1 MTQPTRTT
9 WATPADV
16 LSLTGTADS
25 TDTEV
30 VKANAV
36 VEIIGGRL
44 YTLAADRTGRRD
56 TEWLRR
62 AVAYQVPWM
71 RANPDFFERLDLATL
86 EGLDLKEL
94 ALILAPLT
102 RHALN
107 RLSWR
112 RSRSLH
118 VQSPFQDGPGPVSS
132 NPVAEV
138 NDAFESWSPIGG
150 G

>member
-16 LSLTGTADS
+16 LSLTGTADA

-30 VKANAV
+30 LRANAI

-44 YTLAADRTGRRD
+44 YTLTAERTGRRD

-94 ALILAPLT
+94 GLILAPVTTL
-102 RHALN
+102 ALN
-107 RLSWR
+107 KLSWR
-112 RSRSLH
+112 
-118 VQSPFQDGPGPVSS
+118 
-132 NPVAEV
+132 
-138 NDAFESWSPIGG
+138 
-150 G
+150 

>member
-9 WATPADV
+9 WAMPTDV
-16 LSLTGTADS
+16 LSLTGTADA
-25 TDTEV
+25 TDAEV
-30 VKANAV
+30 VRANAI

-86 EGLDLKEL
+86 EGLDLKDL
-94 ALILAPLT
+94 ALILAPVTTL
-102 RHALN
+102 ALN
-107 RLSWR
+107 KLSWR

-118 VQSPFQDGPGPVSS
+118 VGSAFQDGPGPVSS
-132 NPVAEV
+132 NPLAEV
-138 NDAFESWSPIGG
+138 NDAYESWSPL
-150 G
+150 

>member
-16 LSLTGTADS
+16 LSLTGTANA

-30 VKANAV
+30 VQANSI

-44 YTLAADRTGRRD
+44 YTLAAERTGRYD
-56 TEWLRR
+56 TEWMRR

-71 RANPDFFERLDLATL
+71 RANPDFFERLDFATL
-86 EGLDLKEL
+86 EGLDLKDL

-102 RHALN
+102 TRALN
-107 RLSWR
+107 KLSWR

-118 VQSPFQDGPGPVSS
+118 VQSTFQDGSGPVSG
-132 NPVAEV
+132 NPTAEV
-138 NDAFESWSPIGG
+138 NDAYETWSPL
-150 G
+150 

>member
-16 LSLTGTADS
+16 LSLTGTADA
-25 TDTEV
+25 TDAEV
-30 VKANAV
+30 LKANAI

-44 YTLAADRTGRRD
+44 YTLAADNTGRRD
-56 TEWLRR
+56 AEWMRR
-62 AVAYQVPWM
+62 AVAYEVPWM
-71 RANPDFFERLDLATL
+71 RAQPDLFERLDLATL
-86 EGLDLKEL
+86 EGLELKEL

-107 RLSWR
+107 KLSWR
-112 RSRSLH
+112 RTRSLH
-118 VQSPFQDGPGPVSS
+118 VRSPFQDGPGPVSG
-132 NPVAEV
+132 NPLAEV
-138 NDAFESWSPIGG
+138 NDAHESWSPLGG